1 MKANYKNHET
11 LIKELRR
18 TFPIYILGMV
28 FHAICIY
35 ILYKIP
41 TIIGEILDLL
51 LAGNTDKEVIMNQVM
66 TLILYSVFMII
77 PRVISRTFYFRKA
90 RISDTYLRKKVI
102 EHLQF
107 VKPEYYDQEEKG
119 AYLAYLTKE
128 ILMVYKFFGN
138 AFFYVTRLCIAPIIG
153 IAMIGKNVNLGLAIT
168 VLPCLPIAIIWLI
181 KLYQKLDQEIEKA
194 RVVNVEYSN
203 TIEQNTSGFPLIKMY
218 NEQQHQK
225 EKFEKINEENYKA
238 DYRIGVVKN
247 KISNVI
253 NIQYAACY
261 VLGFAVGV
269 YLIQKNAITIGDL
282 TVYISCISIALSEIT
297 NSIDPLLN
305 GIAYFKQ
312 AKRRYNYF
320 FNLDTYSQ
328 EGKELE
334 KIDTI
339 EISHLTYRY
348 AENRKP
354 ALEDISLKIQ
364 KGEKIGIIGQVGSG
378 KTTLMNIL
386 AGFYEVPENT
396 VKING
401 INIQEYSRESI
412 FSKIGYATQKS
423 IILDENIRDN
433 IDMKQEKAN
442 ETIKNVIAKSELL
455 EDVEKMEKKLETKI
469 GENGAK
475 VSGGQRQ
482 RIQIA
487 RTLLEIREVNIFDDS
502 LSALDSETE
511 KKVLQAIEQEIQDN
525 ILILVSNKVSMM
537 EHMERVYLLVDGK
550 IRASGTHKEL
560 LQTNPLYQEL
570 AQYEKEGEDY

>member
-11 LIKELRR
+11 LMKELRR
-18 TFPIYILGMV
+18 TFPIYMLGMV

-35 ILYKIP
+35 MLYKIP

-51 LAGNTDKEVIMNQVM
+51 LAGNNDKEVIMNQVM
-66 TLILYSVFMII
+66 TLIQYSVFMII

-138 AFFYVTRLCIAPIIG
+138 AFFNVTRLCIAPIIG

-225 EKFEKINEENYKA
+225 EKFEKINEEKYKA

-253 NIQYAACY
+253 NILYAACY

-442 ETIKNVIAKSELL
+442 ETIQNVIAKSELL
-455 EDVEKMEKKLETKI
+455 EDVEKWRK
-469 GENGAK
+469 N
-475 VSGGQRQ
+475 
-482 RIQIA
+482 
-487 RTLLEIREVNIFDDS
+487 
-502 LSALDSETE
+502 
-511 KKVLQAIEQEIQDN
+511 
-525 ILILVSNKVSMM
+525 
-537 EHMERVYLLVDGK
+537 
-550 IRASGTHKEL
+550 
-560 LQTNPLYQEL
+560 
-570 AQYEKEGEDY
+570 